1 MKKKIIALGLCVVL
15 AMTTV
20 TGCGKKSSKSSEKEE
35 TVSMAATDLAGKSV
49 KFTVKLNYINK
60 MYDQFVKDNE
70 GYLTY
75 FMYQYF
81 SVATSYSDLKSVEE
95 DMKRGL
101 RTTNVISD
109 VFSKLQSETKVEENQ
124 DAINKYIADHPEREI
139 QYVIGENEGYAKS
152 FIDALN
158 MCGDSDYY
166 AFADQDDIWSENHI
180 ESLLANIGEK
190 AICVGEAELI
200 DSNGNKMGL
209 TFNQL
214 KGNNCIPDED
224 IPKAQY
230 IFRCIPIK
238 ESTFEEDSVLR
249 KVLSEILK
257 DIEENDSQILYSS
270 PNDWIPYIPRD
281 GEVETADDKFDYES
295 LVLMREIEE
304 RIKKLREKGIKQY
317 VIERLV
323 RNNKRLSK
331 LTITKNNKIFLH
343 EYFIEINMTPLP
355 KALYFLFLNHPEG
368 IMFSYLPDFRE
379 ELLEIYKRIKGPL
392 YKESEARKSIWDL
405 TDPLGNSINEKCSR
419 IREAFV
425 SQFDEHLACN
435 YCITGIR
442 GEAKKIIL
450 PRDLVIWE
458 E

>member
-1 MKKKIIALGLCVVL
+1 MPYTLAVNKLPFRPDRNQIIYVDGSNNTEVDSLIKYNYFGIRRCFESRGYDFCYIPYL
-15 AMTTV
+15 
-20 TGCGKKSSKSSEKEE
+20 KEE
-35 TVSMAATDLAGKSV
+35 LE
-49 KFTVKLNYINK
+49 NY
-60 MYDQFVKDNE
+60 E
-70 GYLTY
+70 
-75 FMYQYF
+75 
-81 SVATSYSDLKSVEE
+81 
-95 DMKRGL
+95 
-101 RTTNVISD
+101 
-109 VFSKLQSETKVEENQ
+109 KVHYN
-124 DAINKYIADHPEREI
+124 AP
-139 QYVIGENEGYAKS
+139 YAKS
-152 FIDALN
+152 GHAKLITDDNFILN
-158 MCGDSDYY
+158 FIAEPKKREEISP
-166 AFADQDDIWSENHI
+166 
-180 ESLLANIGEK
+180 SLLYY
-190 AICVGEAELI
+190 
-200 DSNGNKMGL
+200 
-209 TFNQL
+209 
-214 KGNNCIPDED
+214 IPHFEDED

-249 KVLSEILK
+249 KVLNEILK

-270 PNDWIPYIPRD
+270 PDDWIPYIPRD

-379 ELLEIYKRIKGPL
+379 ELLEIYKKIKGPL